1 MSKYEIGGSAG
12 MKMREGSNS
21 DKKGCLSTRAKFML
35 LGLLIITLISV
46 IVVLAI
52 LIAYKDKVGTRNLDT
67 HVIINYSVSHL
78 IQTPGDHG
86 NLFLLKGVSN

>member
-21 DKKGCLSTRAKFML
+21 DKKGCLSTRAKYML

-46 IVVLAI
+46 VVVLAI
-52 LIAYKDKVGTRNLDT
+52 LIAYKDKVCVK
-67 HVIINYSVSHL
+67 HIMHQPFFYFAAV
-78 IQTPGDHG
+78 
-86 NLFLLKGVSN
+86 

>member
-52 LIAYKDKVGTRNLDT
+52 LIAYKDKVGVKHIMHQPFFTLLWCDYRPFD
-67 HVIINYSVSHL
+67 HL
-78 IQTPGDHG
+78 CCSRS
-86 NLFLLKGVSN
+86 L

>member
-52 LIAYKDKVGTRNLDT
+52 LIAYKDKVGTRN
-67 HVIINYSVSHL
+67 VIINYSVSHL

-86 NLFLLKGVSN
+86 NLFLLKGI